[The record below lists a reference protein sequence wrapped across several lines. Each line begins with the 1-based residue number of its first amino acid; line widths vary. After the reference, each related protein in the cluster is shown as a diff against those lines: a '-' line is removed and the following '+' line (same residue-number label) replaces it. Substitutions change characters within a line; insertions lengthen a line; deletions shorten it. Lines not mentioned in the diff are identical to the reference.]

1 MRPEPLTERTTP
13 EERWE
18 QGSNL
23 HLSLETGS
31 MPQPWGGFPHRFW
44 GSGRDAL
51 RALVAWGSEQHG
63 WRRML
68 VPSYY
73 CQDVLVP
80 LRAHVT
86 LEVYPHSPTAPAR
99 EVVAG
104 ASDVVM
110 VASLFGMP
118 LPRAISAGGA
128 IVEDH
133 THDPLSR
140 SSIASGGDFAFAS
153 LRKTLPLPDGG
164 VLWSPRGLDLPPQAD
179 LTLDHDR
186 AALDR
191 LAAMTLKRH
200 YLGGEAVAKDE
211 LRALAM
217 RGEDAI
223 GRGEVSGMSSFS
235 RIRLETLPGA
245 VWRECRAANLL
256 AFRAAFGEPDGVT
269 MLDAPFAAMLI
280 FDSQELR
287 DGVRAALIEARVYP
301 TVYWPLDDPAVDGIP
316 ESDLDLSHRILSIHC
331 DYRYTTADMQRVAR
345 ELHRAI
351 AAP

>member
-1 MRPEPLTERTTP
+1 MRKRATP

-23 HLSLETGS
+23 HLSLEAGS
-31 MPQPWGGFPHRFW
+31 MPQPWAALPHRFW

-51 RALVAWGSEQHG
+51 RALVMWGSEHHG
-63 WRRML
+63 WRRLL

-86 LEVYPHSPTAPAR
+86 LDVYPHSPTAPAR
-99 EVVAG
+99 EVIAG
-104 ASDVVM
+104 PSDVVM
-110 VASLFGMP
+110 VASLFAMP
-118 LPRAISAGGA
+118 LPNAISAGGV

-133 THDPLSR
+133 THDPLST
-140 SSIASGGDFAFAS
+140 SSVESDADYAFAS

-164 VLWSPRGLDLPPQAD
+164 VLWSPRRLDLPPQAPV
-179 LTLDHDR
+179 TLDHDR

-200 YLGGEAVAKDE
+200 YLAGDAVAKDE
-211 LRALAM
+211 LRAIAM

-235 RIRLETLPGA
+235 RGRLESLPGA
-245 VWRECRAANLL
+245 PWRERRAANLA
-256 AFRAAFGEPDGVT
+256 AFRAAIGEPDGVT
-269 MLDAPFAAMLI
+269 LLDAPFAAMLM

-287 DGVRAALIEARVYP
+287 DRVRATLIEGRIYP
-301 TVYWPLDDPAVDGIP
+301 TVYWPLGDPAVRGIP
-316 ESDLDLSHRILSIHC
+316 ESDVDLSHRILSIHC
-331 DYRYTTADMQRVAR
+331 DYRYTTADMVRVAS